1 MSIQHY
7 LDLLSVER
15 GLAPST
21 LAAYQSDLCQFTAF
35 LRQRGIEELSGI
47 DRETLQRFFEQLHEC
62 GAHPATTARKMTAVR
77 GWCGWLHEEGI
88 LREDLAA
95 YLSTPK
101 KQRRLPVVLSV
112 EQVMRLLSQPK
123 TTTAA
128 GKRDQALLGMLYGA
142 GLRASEVCTLNVA
155 DISLT
160 THQVRCFGKGSKE
173 RYVPLPPVVI
183 TWVTSYLIEA
193 RPLWV
198 GPSSGEALFLS
209 QRGTPLTRQAVW
221 SLVKRYG
228 RQANL
233 PPEVTTH
240 MLRHSFATHLLAGGA
255 SLRDVQLLLGHA
267 DLTTTEIYTHLFPQ
281 QLRDSYDQAHPRA

>member
-21 LAAYQSDLCQFTAF
+21 LAAYQSDLRQFAAF
-35 LRQRGIEELSGI
+35 LQKRDVEDLSGI
-47 DRETLQRFFEQLHEC
+47 DRETIQRFFEQIHEC
-62 GAHPATTARKMTAVR
+62 GAHPATAARKMTAVR
-77 GWCGWLHEEGI
+77 GWCEWLHEEGF
-88 LREDLAA
+88 LQEDPAA
-95 YLSTPK
+95 YLATPK

-112 EQVMRLLSQPK
+112 EQVMRLLSQPT

-142 GLRASEVCTLNVA
+142 GLRASEVCTLTVA
-155 DISLT
+155 DVSLT
-160 THQVRCFGKGSKE
+160 TRQVRCFGKGSKE
-173 RYVPLPPVVI
+173 RYVPLPSVVI
-183 TWVTSYLIEA
+183 EWVTSYIKDV
-193 RPLWV
+193 RPLWS
-198 GPSSGEALFLS
+198 GPSSREALFLS
-209 QRGTPLTRQAVW
+209 QRGTPLSRQAVW

-267 DLTTTEIYTHLFPQ
+267 DLATTEIYTHLFPQ
-281 QLRDSYDQAHPRA
+281 QLRDSYDQTHPRA